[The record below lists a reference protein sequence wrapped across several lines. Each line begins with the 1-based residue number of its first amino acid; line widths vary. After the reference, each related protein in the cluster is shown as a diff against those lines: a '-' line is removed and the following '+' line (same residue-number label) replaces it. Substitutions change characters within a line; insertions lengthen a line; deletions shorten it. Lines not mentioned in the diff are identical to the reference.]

1 MAGPNTEIKMESRE
15 PNQNGPQ
22 INQNQSHN
30 PVNQHNTGRGGRGGG
45 RGGFNHGGR
54 KFQGSP
60 GSRRDDGRG
69 QKNQNQ
75 DVCIHIYLFAILD
88 VLNVSSRAGL

>member
-1 MAGPNTEIKMESRE
+1 MAGPNTEIKMEGRE

-22 INQNQSHN
+22 INQNQTHN

-69 QKNQNQ
+69 QKNPNQ
-75 DVCIHIYLFAILD
+75 DVCIHIYLLYY
-88 VLNVSSRAGL
+88 